1 MATFQ
6 AVWPII
12 DAGMPATMLFVEAHR
27 DLPAVAARH
36 RVRITGEP
44 SFAVCPGRRVPGS
57 QGAAFVV
64 TATVPAEPLGRRDYG
79 QPHPLGD
86 LAEAS

>member
-1 MATFQ
+1 MGTFQ
-6 AVWPII
+6 AVWPIV
-12 DAGMPATMLFVEAHR
+12 DAGMAATLLFVEAHR

-44 SFAVCPGRRVPGS
+44 SFAVCPGRRIPGS

-64 TATVPAEPLGRRDYG
+64 TATAPAEPLGAREYG
-79 QPHPLGD
+79 QPHPFGEV
-86 LAEAS
+86 A

>member
-27 DLPAVAARH
+27 DLAAVAARH

-44 SFAVCPGRRVPGS
+44 SFAVCPGRRIPGS

-64 TATVPAEPLGRRDYG
+64 TATAPAVAIGARDYG
-79 QPHPLGD
+79 RPHPLGEV
-86 LAEAS
+86 A